1 MRKFAQTEYARM
13 AVRLIG
19 ELSDGFRS
27 LSKNEVVQVR
37 DYLMVTTLF
46 ENAARPGP
54 LENCLLDR
62 FRRATYV
69 KDNDQYIVI
78 VDEHKTTKHQGPA
91 ELVLNAQLY
100 RMVKVYA
107 DVIRPECCQK

>member
-1 MRKFAQTEYARM
+1 M
-13 AVRLIG
+13 
-19 ELSDGFRS
+19 
-27 LSKNEVVQVR
+27 R

-107 DVIRPECCQK
+107 DVIWPECCQK